1 MYQSTN
7 SKGSK
12 RAGKSCSAPLSV
24 LALSILC
31 LTGCDAVFGGEE
43 SPTGVAE
50 GAGVGDSCS
59 VAGDCRTGLRCDDG
73 LCTATGSQPEN
84 GRCTLSA
91 ECADGL
97 YCSELSI
104 CALAGEAKVD
114 ESCNSNGDCLPGLYC
129 ELRGFVGVCSEPG
142 TGDSGDT
149 CQSTA
154 DCLAGLGCIQPDPTV
169 NATACTPGSAGG
181 GLVLVTPVECEPPGI
196 PDGGDFQV
204 FFEIPRAGEEVTE
217 FYRLPFPND
226 IRLSGGRIDLSG
238 HPRPELDV
246 VGNVIKTLIEQAES
260 DISGFGTHQAGFF
273 RFNEFPD
280 PDSVTISG
288 DNPVLSLVNINPE
301 SRNYGRR
308 TSLSWSATD
317 GRGSFICNNWLA
329 VRPLW
334 SQAFEHGSTYATII
348 TSGVRSRNGD
358 QPAQSDDFELMMNGR
373 APEESELASAWEA
386 YAPLRAYLLEQ
397 GIPSGTIMGAS
408 VFTIDDPDQP
418 IDGISAALE
427 PLDPPTNSEL
437 VLCRQ
442 GALSPCDDGFEGED
456 HVRGCFTESEDH
468 FEIHTTV
475 DIPVF
480 QVGEPPYLEQDGGL
494 LFDDNGVAILQRT
507 ESVCTTI
514 TVPKTSSMPAQ
525 GWPMVVYAH
534 GTGGNF
540 RGHVDELAS
549 ELSELGYATIGY
561 EGVQHGDRRGDS
573 TDPPEG
579 LFFNFINP
587 RASYGNVLQG
597 AVDVLSYGRFAEAFQ
612 VEGAD
617 SPTTGIIRFNPDKL
631 VFFGHSQGGTV
642 GSIAA
647 AGDHN
652 YSAIVLSG
660 TGGGLLLSL
669 LEKSEPVDIASG
681 ISLVLQESSSEF
693 HPVLNLIQMYFE
705 GVDPLNY
712 AARVIRQRPEGA
724 HVPNLFQSY
733 GIGDSYTP
741 DPAIEALSGVLG
753 LSILTPVI
761 DGYGRPEV
769 EPPVTGNVA
778 DGAATAA
785 IGQYQPAENED
796 GHFVIFDNDDAHA
809 QLMGF
814 LETLALE
821 PVPTIPAVQ

>member
-1 MYQSTN
+1 MLF
-7 SKGSK
+7 GLG
-12 RAGKSCSAPLSV
+12 AFLFCMA
-24 LALSILC
+24 
-31 LTGCDAVFGGEE
+31 GCDAVFGGEE
-43 SPTGVAE
+43 SPTAVPE
-50 GAGVGDSCS
+50 GAGVGESCS

-73 LCTATGSQPEN
+73 LCTATGSQPEG
-84 GRCTLSA
+84 GRCTLSG
-91 ECADGL
+91 ECADDL
-97 YCSELSI
+97 YCSEISI
-104 CALAGEAKVD
+104 CAQAGESEID
-114 ESCNSNGDCLPGLYC
+114 ESCNSSGDCVSGLYC
-129 ELRGFVGVCSEPG
+129 ELRGFVGVCAEPG
-142 TGDSGDT
+142 IGDSGDE
-149 CQSTA
+149 CESTA

-169 NATACTPGSAGG
+169 NATACTPGAAGG
-181 GLVLVTPVECEPPGI
+181 GLVLVTPIECEPPGI

-204 FFEIPRAGEEVTE
+204 FFEIPRSDEEVTE

-226 IRLSGGRIDLSG
+226 IRISGGRVDLSG

-246 VGNVIKTLIEQAES
+246 VGNVIKTLIEQAEA

-288 DNPVLSLVNINPE
+288 DSPVLSLVNITPE

-348 TSGVRSRNGD
+348 TDGIRSRNGD
-358 QPAQSDDFELMMNGR
+358 RPVQSDDFTLMMNGR
-373 APEESELASAWEA
+373 EPEDQELVAAWDA
-386 YAPLRAYLLEQ
+386 YAPLRTYLLDV
-397 GIPSGTIMGAS
+397 GVPSGTIMAAA

-418 IDGISAALE
+418 IDGISAALDL
-427 PLDPPTNSEL
+427 LDPPTNDEL
-437 VLCRQ
+437 VLCSQ
-442 GALSPCDDGFEGED
+442 GATSPCDDGLDGED

-475 DIPVF
+475 EIPVF

-494 LFDDNGVAILQRT
+494 LFDDGGVAILQRT
-507 ESVCTTI
+507 EPVCTTI
-514 TVPKTSSMPAQ
+514 TVPKTSSMPAE
-525 GWPMVVYAH
+525 GWPVVVYAH

-540 RGHVDELAS
+540 RGHVDELGS
-549 ELSELGYATIGY
+549 ELSEMGYATIGY
-561 EGVQHGDRRGDS
+561 DGVQHGNRRGDS
-573 TDPPEG
+573 TDPPDG

-587 RASYGNVLQG
+587 RASHGNVLQG
-597 AVDVLSYGRFAEAFQ
+597 AVDVLSYGRFAETFSVA
-612 VEGAD
+612 GAD
-617 SPTTGIIRFNPDKL
+617 SPTTGIIRFNPANL

-647 AGDHN
+647 AADHS
-652 YSAIVLSG
+652 YAAIVLSG

-681 ISLVLQESSSEF
+681 ISLVLQESTSEF

-705 GVDPLNY
+705 QVDPLNY
-712 AARVIRQRPEGA
+712 AARIIRQRPEEA
-724 HVPNLFQSY
+724 AVPSLFQTF

-741 DPAIEALSGVLG
+741 DRSIEALSGVLG

-761 DGYGRPEV
+761 DDYGRPEID
-769 EPPVTGNVA
+769 PPVSGNVA

-814 LETLALE
+814 LETLVSDV
-821 PVPTIPAVQ
+821 VPTIPAVQ